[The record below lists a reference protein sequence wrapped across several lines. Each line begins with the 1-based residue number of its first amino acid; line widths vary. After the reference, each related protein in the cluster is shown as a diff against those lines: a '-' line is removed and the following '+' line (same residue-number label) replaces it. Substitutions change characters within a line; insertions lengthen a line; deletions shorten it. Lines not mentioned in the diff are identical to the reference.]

1 MLGLGGEIYRG
12 GIVEDTP
19 YASVRA
25 LSFDGTDDIVFYTD
39 DDDWHG
45 GSNTGFTISFWLKEG
60 TYSTKTIFSKY
71 QDSNNF
77 FRIFFARNAAS
88 MRFEMKEGGDLNA
101 SMITDDAVT
110 SYQGAYTHFVVSVRT
125 DSGNAFESGSF
136 IMINGTSVDVTNSA
150 GANFATSDFNNT
162 GAPGWA
168 SYITSRYELDQLDEF
183 AAWNNNITPQ
193 AAIAMYNEGVPID
206 LTKASGNYTGAN
218 GPDSLHA
225 WVRGEKNFGG
235 VDTELT
241 GTVNNLGT
249 DDAGKGVFSLG
260 NPTVV
265 AAG

>member
-1 MLGLGGEIYRG
+1 MLGLGNEIYRG
-12 GIVEDTP
+12 GYTEATP

-25 LSFDGTDDIVFYTD
+25 LSFDGTDDMVFYTD

-45 GSNTGFTISFWLKEG
+45 GSNNGFTISFWLKQG
-60 TYSTKTIFSKY
+60 TYNTRTVLSKY
-71 QDSNNF
+71 QDGNNVWK
-77 FRIFFARNAAS
+77 IHILRNGNA
-88 MRFEMKEGGDLNA
+88 MVFDMIEGGVLNCK
-101 SMITDDAVT
+101 ITTDDAVST
-110 SYQGAYTHFVVSVRT
+110 YAGAYTHYVISVRT
-125 DSGNAFESGSF
+125 DSGNAFETGSF
-136 IMINGTSVDVTNSA
+136 IMINGVNVDVTFVVDA
-150 GANFATSDFNNT
+150 AFDQAHFNNT
-162 GAPGWA
+162 GAPSWA
-168 SYITSRYELDQLDEF
+168 AASTSRFAFDQLDEF
-183 AAWNNNITPQ
+183 AAWNNNISQ
-193 AAIAMYNEGVPID
+193 SAAQAMYNGGTPID
-206 LTKASGNYTGAN
+206 LTKSSGNYTGAN

>member
-1 MLGLGGEIYRG
+1 MLGLGNEIYRG
-12 GIVEDTP
+12 GYTEATP

-25 LSFDGTDDIVFYTD
+25 LSFDGTDDTVFYTD

-45 GSNTGFTISFWLKEG
+45 GSNNGFTISFWLKQG
-60 TYSTKTIFSKY
+60 TYNTSTVFSKY
-71 QDSNNF
+71 QDGNNVWK
-77 FRIFFARNAAS
+77 IHILRNGNA
-88 MRFEMKEGGDLNA
+88 MVFESIEGGNVNA
-101 SMITDDAVT
+101 KMTTDDAVST
-110 SYQGAYTHFVVSVRT
+110 YANAYTHYVISVRT
-125 DSGNAFESGSF
+125 DSGNGFESDSF
-136 IMINGTSVDVTNSA
+136 IMINGVSVDVTFLVDA
-150 GANFATSDFNNT
+150 AFDQADFNNT
-162 GAPGWA
+162 GNPFWA
-168 SYITSRYELDQLDEF
+168 AFSTSRFAFDQLDEF

-193 AAIAMYNEGVPID
+193 AAQAMYNSGTPID
-206 LTKASGNYTGAN
+206 LTKPSGNYSGAN